1 MKKSSNYVLLMTM
14 LLVCTANAQQSD
26 PITAFFQW
34 LVGSQQSPIE
44 QAPKHTLSHEDYL
57 QQLRHDLKGLPPVDI
72 NEIVSITRKKLRN
85 QNPSNDY
92 AINKLLREGVVDRVR
107 TIARSEAGTLT
118 QDRRVIDISV
128 HSIVGSVKARLN
140 RGDNLND
147 LALQQFFDRNEL
159 RHMINQNISSHAQQ
173 NNYTPPVYRP
183 SAPPASQVFDTVV
196 DEECA
201 VCMSSATEKVL
212 VQIPCKNGFK
222 HSAKM
227 CKECLSLLHECP
239 IMPRTTILKVL
250 SKNLSQTKF
259 GIDS

>member
-26 PITAFFQW
+26 PFTAFFQW
-34 LVGSQQSPIE
+34 LVESKQSPIE

-57 QQLRHDLKGLPPVDI
+57 QQLRHDLKGLPPIDI
-72 NEIVSITRKKLRN
+72 NEIVSINRKKLKN

-92 AINKLLREGVVDRVR
+92 AINKLMREGVVDRVR
-107 TIARSEAGTLT
+107 TITRSTAGTLT

-128 HSIVGSVKARLN
+128 HSIVGSFKARLN
-140 RGDNLND
+140 RGENING
-147 LALQQFFDRNEL
+147 LALRQFFDRNEL
-159 RHMINQNISSHAQQ
+159 RHMINQNISAHDAQQ

-183 SAPPASQVFDTVV
+183 SASPASQVFDTVV

-201 VCMSSATEKVL
+201 VCWSSATEKVL

-222 HSAKM
+222 HSAKI
-227 CKECLSLLHECP
+227 CKECLSPLDECP
-239 IMPRTTILKVL
+239 ICRAPL
-250 SKNLSQTKF
+250 S
-259 GIDS
+259 